1 MPAVRNH
8 RALQN
13 RELAP
18 QGSENNDEL
27 EIDLLALFFHLVEKA
42 KWIIASALL
51 ATLLA
56 GLITMFFIAPE
67 YEATAKLYV
76 KEAKDQVVDVSSLT
90 TSDKL
95 AADYVQVF
103 RNWHVHEK
111 VISTL
116 NLPYSY
122 VEIQRMLTISIPTGT
137 RIIEITVTSDSAQE
151 ARDIAM
157 AYAQIAPAFIEAKM
171 ETSRPNI
178 FEEARVPTSPSSPNM
193 MTNLIVGFILG
204 AVVATVVFVVQFVAD
219 DRVRT
224 AEMLEKR
231 LGLATLG
238 MMPIQESDAKSNKR
252 VRKGAKA

>member
-1 MPAVRNH
+1 MPAARNH

-13 RELAP
+13 RELP
-18 QGSENNDEL
+18 LQGGENTEEL
-27 EIDLLALFFHLVEKA
+27 EIDLLALFFRLVEKA
-42 KWIIASALL
+42 KWIIAAALL
-51 ATLLA
+51 TTLLA
-56 GLITMFFIAPE
+56 GLFTVFLITPE
-67 YEATAKLYV
+67 YQATAKLYV

-116 NLPYSY
+116 GLSYSY
-122 VEIQRMLTISIPTGT
+122 AEIQRMLTINIPSGT

-151 ARDIAM
+151 ACDVAM

-178 FEEARVPTSPSSPNM
+178 FEEARVPTSPSSPHLM
-193 MTNLIVGFILG
+193 MNLIVGFLAG
-204 AVVATVVFVVQFVAD
+204 AVAATAFFVVQFVAD
-219 DRVRT
+219 DRVRSP
-224 AEMLEKR
+224 EMLEKR

-238 MMPIQESDAKSNKR
+238 MMPIQESDMKSVKNG
-252 VRKGAKA
+252 RKGAKA